1 MSLYISYSRA
11 NLYAKCPQA
20 HWYRYV
26 EKLQPK
32 GIVRA
37 LQFGTDFHSLLEVR
51 NDDEK
56 VKEALESISDNCKGL
71 SPKNQQELG
80 ETYLEDISAIF
91 EDYMQLYGKEELP
104 DATEKPFR
112 IPLGRFKGEAVYFT
126 GFIDGIYDT
135 ADGLVIEEHKTF
147 STKPDPTILTLSQQK
162 CLYIKALEKEYGDP
176 PFGVIWDYVRSTPAK
191 VPAVLKNGTLS
202 KAKST
207 TITPM
212 SYRRAVE
219 AQETVDAGAYLHAE
233 AYTENIENFYFRV
246 KQRNLFPD
254 LVNQVWDDFK
264 TVSKD
269 IARNGGQNRQM
280 NMSRDCSWCSF
291 RPICMAFA
299 TGQDV
304 KAVKKQQFKEQEYR
318 K

>member
-1 MSLYISYSRA
+1 MSWYISYSRA

-20 HWYRYV
+20 HWYRYI
-26 EKLQPK
+26 ERLQPK

-56 VKEALESISDNCKGL
+56 VKEALESISDNYKGL
-71 SPKNQQELG
+71 PPKDQQELG
-80 ETYLEDISAIF
+80 ETYLDDISVIF

-112 IPLGRFKGEAVYFT
+112 IPLGRYKGEAVYFT

-147 STKPDPTILTLSQQK
+147 SSKPDPTVLTLNQQK
-162 CLYIKALEKEYGDP
+162 CLYIKALEKEYGNP
-176 PFGVIWDYVRSTPAK
+176 PFGVIWDYIRSTPAK
-191 VPAVLKNGTLS
+191 EPAVLKNGTLS

-212 SYRRAVE
+212 SYRRAV
-219 AQETVDAGAYLHAE
+219 QKQTTIDAGDYLFADSYE
-233 AYTENIENFYFRV
+233 ENIENFYFRV
-246 KQRNLFPD
+246 KQRNLLSELTD
-254 LVNQVWDDFK
+254 HVWSDFK
-264 TVSKD
+264 DVAKD
-269 IARNGGQNRQM
+269 IVKNGDQNRRM

-304 KAVKKQQFKEQEYR
+304 EDVKKQQFKEQEYR